1 MSEGVK
7 QVDVRLG
14 SFACSIRGF
23 DEPGPVLAAVLAAV
37 RDVLEAGPA
46 PAGAPEEL
54 DDAAAA
60 LLLEEAAAASGLP
73 AEELEVARG
82 LLVTARPSAAA
93 VAVADVAEVAAEA
106 AGEEAFATED
116 ERSSPRL
123 DAEAS
128 AEIKRVL
135 EQAARLPSAPTDA
148 AAFAAR
154 SHFGKRARDL
164 EPPAEAEPIAE
175 EAPLGMEAGAPV
187 EEEPVS
193 IYEPEVLQENAP
205 AIEPDI
211 PAEAAPEPAPEPV
224 PETEVE
230 VEAEVEA
237 EAEGPTA
244 REAEPEEEPLLLN
257 IFDAPPPRPA
267 RPAAFEPVVDTAEP
281 EPEPGPGLAEP
292 PVAPWR
298 VPADP
303 QAETD
308 EGSAATVQTA
318 EAANEPVAIGSAKAQ
333 RHGGFFGRGAQQP
346 GNDPAPVS
354 LLRPLGKAA
363 SPRQEDKPAPRA

>member
-82 LLVTARPSAAA
+82 LLVTARPSAVAA
-93 VAVADVAEVAAEA
+93 GDVAEVAAEA
-106 AGEEAFATED
+106 AGEEAFVTEE
-116 ERSSPRL
+116 ERTSPRL

-193 IYEPEVLQENAP
+193 IYEPEV
-205 AIEPDI
+205 
-211 PAEAAPEPAPEPV
+211 
-224 PETEVE
+224 
-230 VEAEVEA
+230 
-237 EAEGPTA
+237 
-244 REAEPEEEPLLLN
+244 
-257 IFDAPPPRPA
+257 
-267 RPAAFEPVVDTAEP
+267 
-281 EPEPGPGLAEP
+281 
-292 PVAPWR
+292 
-298 VPADP
+298 
-303 QAETD
+303 
-308 EGSAATVQTA
+308 
-318 EAANEPVAIGSAKAQ
+318 
-333 RHGGFFGRGAQQP
+333 
-346 GNDPAPVS
+346 
-354 LLRPLGKAA
+354 
-363 SPRQEDKPAPRA
+363 